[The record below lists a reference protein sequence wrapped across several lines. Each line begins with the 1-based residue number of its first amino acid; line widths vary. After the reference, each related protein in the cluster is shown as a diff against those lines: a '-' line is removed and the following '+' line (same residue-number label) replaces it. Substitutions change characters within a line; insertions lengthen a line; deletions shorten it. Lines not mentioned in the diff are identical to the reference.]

1 MPTELTWLG
10 HGSWSIKT
18 GSHSILL
25 DPFLDDNPSSPV
37 KADDVEADY
46 ILVSH
51 GHFDHVADVA
61 SIANRTQATVVAVF
75 EIAQWFGQKHRVE
88 NTTGMNLG
96 GGIDLPFGRVKMTPA
111 WHSSQLPDGSYGG
124 NPGGFLLTLA
134 DGRRL
139 RVLDTRKDEQAGDI
153 VHVLEAPVPADLP
166 AGAVLAE
173 IDWERRHRL
182 MRVHTSLHLLCT
194 LVDAPVTGGSVR
206 DGSGRLDFD
215 LPENTLDKEALRAEL
230 NRLVSEAHDVSY
242 RWVTDDELDAS
253 PELVRTMSVAPPR
266 GEGRVRL
273 VEIAGVDLQA
283 CGGTHVAN
291 TAEIGAL
298 KVGKIEKKGRQNR
311 RVTIAFE
318 ED

>member
-1 MPTELTWLG
+1 MTDEIFRRDAYARSCEASVTAVDE
-10 HGSWSIKT
+10 HGIR
-18 GSHSILL
+18 L
-25 DPFLDDNPSSPV
+25 D
-37 KADDVEADY
+37 
-46 ILVSH
+46 
-51 GHFDHVADVA
+51 
-61 SIANRTQATVVAVF
+61 RTVF
-75 EIAQWFGQKHRVE
+75 YP
-88 NTTGMNLG
+88 LG
-96 GGIDLPFGRVKMTPA
+96 GG
-111 WHSSQLPDGSYGG
+111 Q
-124 NPGGFLLTLA
+124 PGDSGWLTLA

-291 TAEIGAL
+291 TAEIGGV